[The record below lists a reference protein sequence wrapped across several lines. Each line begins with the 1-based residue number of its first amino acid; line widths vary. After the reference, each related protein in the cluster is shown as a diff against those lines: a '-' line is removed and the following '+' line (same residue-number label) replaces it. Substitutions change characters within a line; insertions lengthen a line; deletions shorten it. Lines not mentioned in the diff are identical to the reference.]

1 MRNDQEWRRSVSITL
16 SPDLLHRIDEDRNDV
31 PRSRWIEN
39 VLSREFEDELVF
51 E

>member
-1 MRNDQEWRRSVSITL
+1 MPGALLEAIDNDRG
-16 SPDLLHRIDEDRNDV
+16 DV

-39 VLSREFEDELVF
+39 VLSREFEDELVY